1 MANIDY
7 EISKELDLDALVHL
21 ENMFVN
27 FGREDGM
34 AAGERNGAIEGRVMG
49 CEKGFELSREV
60 GYYAGCAQL
69 WKALAQQDPER
80 ISEKSLKKIN
90 SLLDLIETFPR
101 QNQLDDDVIA
111 LLDRIRGK
119 FKTVASALQTA
130 ERYVDAPK
138 SKIGRSNNC
147 YDDHDH
153 RQYDDSAQDDDQV
166 VGSFSRGVGSAS
178 LVLTRQGSL
187 GDDPVSSSPRARVRT
202 SPIDHGPDTK
212 SVSRWIRLQW
222 DPGCILLDAE

>member
-1 MANIDY
+1 MATVTNELSTD
-7 EISKELDLDALVHL
+7 LDLDDLVHL
-21 ENMFVN
+21 ENMFVE

-69 WKALAQQDPER
+69 WKSLAQMDPAS

-90 SLLDLIETFPR
+90 SLLDLINSFPR

-111 LLDRIRGK
+111 ILDRIRGK

-130 ERYVDAPK
+130 ERYADAPK
-138 SKIGRSNNC
+138 SKMF
-147 YDDHDH
+147 Y
-153 RQYDDSAQDDDQV
+153 
-166 VGSFSRGVGSAS
+166 
-178 LVLTRQGSL
+178 
-187 GDDPVSSSPRARVRT
+187 
-202 SPIDHGPDTK
+202 
-212 SVSRWIRLQW
+212 
-222 DPGCILLDAE
+222 

>member
-1 MANIDY
+1 MANNEY

-21 ENMFVN
+21 ENMFVE

-90 SLLDLIETFPR
+90 SLLDLIDSFPR

-130 ERYVDAPK
+130 ERYIDAPK
-138 SKIGRSNNC
+138 SKMF
-147 YDDHDH
+147 Y
-153 RQYDDSAQDDDQV
+153 
-166 VGSFSRGVGSAS
+166 
-178 LVLTRQGSL
+178 
-187 GDDPVSSSPRARVRT
+187 
-202 SPIDHGPDTK
+202 
-212 SVSRWIRLQW
+212 
-222 DPGCILLDAE
+222 

>member
-1 MANIDY
+1 MADTEY

-21 ENMFVN
+21 ENMFVE
-27 FGREDGM
+27 FGREDGI

-90 SLLDLIETFPR
+90 SLLDLINSFPR

-111 LLDRIRGK
+111 LLDKIRGK

-138 SKIGRSNNC
+138 SKIRDHNSIKSDGDKINRH
-147 YDDHDH
+147 YDDEHGTIQDEVGGGASS
-153 RQYDDSAQDDDQV
+153 QQSATVAAYQESQDEPSLSVIPESSIDCEV
-166 VGSFSRGVGSAS
+166 VAMVA
-178 LVLTRQGSL
+178 
-187 GDDPVSSSPRARVRT
+187 
-202 SPIDHGPDTK
+202 HGAGTK
-212 SVSRWIRLQW
+212 MISRWIRLQW
-222 DPGCILLDAE
+222 DPGVV